1 MVFLKHL
8 GSLQKVYLLGLLY
21 TILDGQL
28 KEISPRH
35 IFKGI
40 FTPPISTT
48 ERYRHQK
55 LHKTL
60 MHKKEDSD
68 FEVSI
73 FQHLINIML

>member
-8 GSLQKVYLLGLLY
+8 GSLQKVYLLDLLY

-48 ERYRHQK
+48 ERYPQQK
-55 LHKTL
+55 SHKILT
-60 MHKKEDSD
+60 HKETDS
-68 FEVSI
+68 VCRY
-73 FQHLINIML
+73 LNV